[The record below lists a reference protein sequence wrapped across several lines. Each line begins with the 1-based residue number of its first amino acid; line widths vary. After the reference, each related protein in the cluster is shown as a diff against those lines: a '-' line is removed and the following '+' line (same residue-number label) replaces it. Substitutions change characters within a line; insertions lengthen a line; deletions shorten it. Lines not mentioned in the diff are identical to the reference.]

1 MFGDVTDLQQRHH
14 PKKYPINYCREDQ
27 RLSTEGK
34 IVSKYWRGGESINP
48 PYTTLG
54 VWLCMYVRQL
64 TRVAI
69 VFKLKNKI
77 NTWKLHC

>member
-34 IVSKYWRGGESINP
+34 IVSKYWRGGFHQSPLYHIGGM
-48 PYTTLG
+48 TLH
-54 VWLCMYVRQL
+54 VCPTV
-64 TRVAI
+64 
-69 VFKLKNKI
+69 NKGSYCFQTQKQ
-77 NTWKLHC
+77 N